1 MNTKIEEKLQRIKSK
16 ILENTN
22 AIKIILFGSYAHDT
36 QNPESDLDICII
48 TNDTKRKKE
57 ILRDIRR
64 SIIDEA
70 DIPMD
75 LLVYR
80 SDEFEQKAAVEN
92 SFENVIKKYGITLY
106 G

>member
-1 MNTKIEEKLQRIKSK
+1 MNAKTEEKLQRIKRK
-16 ILENTN
+16 ILKNTN
-22 AIKIILFGSYAHDT
+22 ASKIILFGSYARGT
-36 QNPESDLDICII
+36 QDPESDLDICII
-48 TNDTKRKKE
+48 TDDTKRKKE
-57 ILRDIRR
+57 ILRVIRR
-64 SIIDEA
+64 TIIDEA

-92 SFENVIKKYGITLY
+92 SFESGIKESGITLY